1 MLHKLQIQHFRNLN
15 QVELI
20 PSDRM
25 NLLLGHNGSGKS
37 SILEAIHYLSV
48 GRSFR
53 THLTNRVIQQG
64 EKAFT
69 LFAQLQH
76 SHGLTNLGLQKD
88 RQGQTLLKI
97 DGKNADRLAE
107 LASLLPLQLIHPE
120 GYNLLTGGPQQRRA
134 FIDWGVF
141 HVEQAFFPLWGKVR
155 RLLKQRNALLRQS
168 SHYSPLEYWDLQ
180 LAEFSETLSM
190 FRQQY
195 CQALL
200 PIMEQICQ
208 ELLPEY
214 TFQATFYAGWQQER
228 SLQQLLL
235 EGFERDKQLGH
246 TAIGPHRAD
255 LRLRAEGVPV
265 QDVLS
270 RGQLKL
276 LVCALRLAQGL
287 YLKQTTAKSCLF
299 LIDDFASE
307 LDAEKR
313 YVLAKRLRECE
324 SQVFISAIDQKPL
337 ESIMQEFDC
346 QMFHVKQGNITEQS
360 IM

>member
-1 MLHKLQIQHFRNLN
+1 MLHKLQIQHFRNLS
-15 QVELI
+15 QSELI
-20 PSDRM
+20 PAGGM
-25 NLLLGHNGSGKS
+25 NLLLGQNGSGKS
-37 SILEAIHYLSV
+37 SVLEAIHYLSL

-53 THLTNRVIQQG
+53 THLTNRVIMQG

-69 LFAQLQH
+69 LFAQLEQDEQQI
-76 SHGLTNLGLQKD
+76 NLGLQKD
-88 RQGQTLLKI
+88 RHGDTQLKI
-97 DGKNADRLAE
+97 GGKTADKLSQ

-134 FIDWGVF
+134 FVDWGVF

-168 SHYSPLEYWDLQ
+168 VNYAPLAYWDQQ
-180 LAEFSETLSM
+180 LAESSEALSV

-195 CQALL
+195 CLALL
-200 PIMEQICQ
+200 PLLQQICQ

-214 TFQATFYAGWQQER
+214 TFQATFYGGWQQE
-228 SLQQLLL
+228 SALSQLLQ
-235 EGFERDKQLGH
+235 EGFERDRQLGH

-265 QDVLS
+265 QDLLS

-287 YLKQTTAKSCLF
+287 YLRQHSAKTCLF

-307 LDAEKR
+307 LDAQKR
-313 YVLAKRLRECE
+313 YVLAKRLQQCE
-324 SQVFISAIDQKPL
+324 SQVFITAIDQQPL
-337 ESIMQEFDC
+337 QEMMQEFDC
-346 QMFHVKQGNITEQS
+346 RLFHVKQGNITE
-360 IM
+360 

>member
-1 MLHKLQIQHFRNLN
+1 MLHKLQIQHFRNLS
-15 QVELI
+15 QTEI
-20 PSDRM
+20 YPSGGM
-25 NLLLGHNGSGKS
+25 NLLLGLNGSGKS
-37 SILEAIHYLSV
+37 SVLEAIHYLSL

-53 THLTNRVIQQG
+53 THLTNRVIMQG

-69 LFAQLQH
+69 LFAQLELDEQTI
-76 SHGLTNLGLQKD
+76 SIGLQKD
-88 RQGQTLLKI
+88 RQGDSQLKI
-97 DGKNADRLAE
+97 GGKSADKLAQ

-168 SHYSPLEYWDLQ
+168 SHYAPLAYWDQQ
-180 LAEFSETLSM
+180 LAEFSETLSV

-200 PIMEQICQ
+200 PLVQQICQ

-214 TFQATFYAGWQQER
+214 TFQATFHAGWQQEQG
-228 SLQQLLL
+228 LHLLL
-235 EGFERDKQLGH
+235 QEGFERDRQLGH

-265 QDVLS
+265 QDLLS

-287 YLKQTTAKSCLF
+287 YLRQNSEKTCLF

-313 YVLAKRLRECE
+313 YVLAKRLQQCE
-324 SQVFISAIDQKPL
+324 SQVFITAIDQQPL
-337 ESIMQEFDC
+337 QEMMQEFDC
-346 QMFHVKQGNITEQS
+346 RLFHVKQGNITE
-360 IM
+360 

>member
-1 MLHKLQIQHFRNLN
+1 MLHKLQIQHFRNLS
-15 QVELI
+15 QSEI
-20 PSDRM
+20 FPAGGM
-25 NLLLGHNGSGKS
+25 NLLLGQNGSGKS
-37 SILEAIHYLSV
+37 SVLEAIHYLSL

-53 THLTNRVIQQG
+53 THLTNRVIMQG

-69 LFAQLQH
+69 LFAQLEQDEQQI
-76 SHGLTNLGLQKD
+76 NLGLQKD
-88 RQGQTLLKI
+88 RHGDTQLKI
-97 DGKNADRLAE
+97 GGKTADKLSQ

-134 FIDWGVF
+134 FVDWGVF

-168 SHYSPLEYWDLQ
+168 VNYAPLAYWDQQ
-180 LAEFSETLSM
+180 LAESSEALSV

-195 CQALL
+195 CLALL
-200 PIMEQICQ
+200 PLLQQICQ

-214 TFQATFYAGWQQER
+214 TFQATFYGGWQQE
-228 SLQQLLL
+228 SALSQLLQ
-235 EGFERDKQLGH
+235 EGFERDRQLGH

-265 QDVLS
+265 QDLLS

-287 YLKQTTAKSCLF
+287 YLRQHSAKTCLF

-307 LDAEKR
+307 LDAQKR
-313 YVLAKRLRECE
+313 YVLAKRLQQCE
-324 SQVFISAIDQKPL
+324 SQVFITAIDQQPL
-337 ESIMQEFDC
+337 QEMMQEFDC
-346 QMFHVKQGNITEQS
+346 RLFHVKQGNITE
-360 IM
+360 